1 MTKTSKKANAY
12 NITKDALTK
21 AFNITFNGVYSP
33 EVKTFM
39 FDQHFRWS
47 KTNKCFY
54 GWTKDI
60 QSLSN
65 KIRELVFTWRNAE
78 IKTNFIE
85 CPLIMADDIQTVHVY
100 QNKRD
105 YIAAC
110 KKQPEAIIEKITIN
124 ELLNDDDP
132 AIAQTV
138 ANVVTKE
145 KEASLDAKKDEK
157 IEKVIPTLEELKVK
171 YGIGKPSFDKEGRFY
186 CGSNNNK
193 ESWDDVL
200 NKYDPE
206 RKHPREV
213 SLGKYIKDI
222 IRKELGITVSS
233 RFRWATHTPEL
244 NITIKGTRA
253 EMFKTWEE
261 LSKDEKQDYSFNLM
275 RNVFGWIWM
284 NISTLPSN
292 NSIFPVAKR
301 HYESFRLSE
310 HYLKEPYKTAYDF
323 AKAIM
328 DSFQYDHTGSNMGDC
343 DYIDCD
349 YFDFVYIDITDKA
362 DADVTNNIY
371 HELTDEMYKLAKIC
385 EAEDVRRRE
394 EYRAKQTQGAVA

>member
-1 MTKTSKKANAY
+1 MTKTTKKANAY
-12 NITKDALTK
+12 NITQDALTK
-21 AFNITFNGVYSP
+21 AFNITFNGVYSS

-39 FDQHFRWS
+39 FNQHFRWS

-65 KIRELVFTWRNAE
+65 KIRELVFNWRNAE

-110 KKQPEAIIEKITIN
+110 KKQPEAVVEKVTID

-132 AIAQTV
+132 AIVQTV
-138 ANVVTKE
+138 ANVITKE

-157 IEKVIPTLEELKVK
+157 IVLPTLEELKAK
-171 YGIGKPSFDKEGRFY
+171 YGIGKCTFTQEGRFY
-186 CGSNNNK
+186 CGNNNNQK
-193 ESWDDVL
+193 SWDDVL

-206 RKHPREV
+206 RKHSRY
-213 SLGKYIKDI
+213 SALGKYIKDI
-222 IRKELGITVSS
+222 IKKELGITISS
-233 RFRWATHTPEL
+233 KFRWATFTPEL
-244 NITIKGTRA
+244 NIIIKGTRA
-253 EMFKTWEE
+253 EMFKTWDE
-261 LSKDEKQDYSFNLM
+261 LSAAEKQDYSFSLL
-275 RNVFGWIWM
+275 RNSFSWIWM
-284 NISTLPSN
+284 DISTFPGN
-292 NSIFPVAKR
+292 NLLYPVAKR
-301 HYESFRLSE
+301 HYETFRLSE
-310 HYLKEPYKTAYDF
+310 HYLKEPYKTAHDF

-349 YFDFVYIDITDKA
+349 YFDFVYIDCIDKA
-362 DADVTNNIY
+362 DADIANNIY
-371 HELTDEMYKLAKIC
+371 RDLTDEMYRLANIC
-385 EAEDVRRRE
+385 KTEDDRRRE
-394 EYRAKQTQGAVA
+394 EYQRKQIQGAAA